1 MVGAR
6 SVPVRDLFFALAMLA
21 LVPLAFLRPFNA
33 YMLWGWTSAMIPT
46 GFLFGFMAS
55 ARVNFIFAGITL
67 LLVVLRRVDWSQYRF
82 NWAVALYLV
91 FLLHATISWLTGYG
105 GNGNNAKYYDILM
118 NGLIFSMLMPMFV
131 QSRMHIHLM
140 LLVVVFGLGLHGMI
154 EGLKTVVSGGSHNMY
169 GPAGSMLYDRNH
181 LSTALAMVLPIAY
194 YLYLHSVHRFARW
207 GFLALFVIIVLAI
220 MGGGSR
226 GGFVALAVVAF
237 WLILTSRHRWR
248 TLFIVLALGLLLWQF
263 VPDSVVNRLE
273 TIGDA
278 NEDDSFMGRVHAWK
292 ISSALALEHP
302 FFGGGFHA
310 VQVQYVWEQ
319 FKTAPSLLD
328 FLNMP
333 EPEFVLAKAAHSVYF
348 EVMGDLGFL
357 GLFLYLLIFSMP
369 LLARFSV
376 KRMAT
381 RLGPDYVWARD
392 LGDMLMLAV
401 MAYMVGGAAVSVAY
415 LEVAYLMVMLM
426 AVLQVHLRQRLSE
439 HERAQARAGR
449 ATLAGS
455 AA

>member
-1 MVGAR
+1 M
-6 SVPVRDLFFALAMLA
+6 RDLFFALAMLA

-67 LLVVLRRVDWSQYRF
+67 LLVLLRRVDWSQYRF

-91 FLLHATISWLTGYG
+91 FLLHATIAWLTGYA

-118 NGLIFSMLMPMFV
+118 KGLIFSMLMPMFV

-248 TLFIVLALGLLLWQF
+248 TLFIVLALGLLL
-263 VPDSVVNRLE
+263 
-273 TIGDA
+273 
-278 NEDDSFMGRVHAWK
+278 
-292 ISSALALEHP
+292 
-302 FFGGGFHA
+302 
-310 VQVQYVWEQ
+310 
-319 FKTAPSLLD
+319 
-328 FLNMP
+328 
-333 EPEFVLAKAAHSVYF
+333 
-348 EVMGDLGFL
+348 
-357 GLFLYLLIFSMP
+357 
-369 LLARFSV
+369 
-376 KRMAT
+376 
-381 RLGPDYVWARD
+381 
-392 LGDMLMLAV
+392 
-401 MAYMVGGAAVSVAY
+401 
-415 LEVAYLMVMLM
+415 
-426 AVLQVHLRQRLSE
+426 
-439 HERAQARAGR
+439 
-449 ATLAGS
+449 
-455 AA
+455 

>member
-1 MVGAR
+1 M
-6 SVPVRDLFFALAMLA
+6 RDLLFALAMLA
-21 LVPLAFLRPFNA
+21 LIPLAFVRPFNA

-82 NWAVALYLV
+82 NWAVVLYLV
-91 FLLHATISWLTGYG
+91 FLLHATVSWLTGYA
-105 GNGNNAKYYDILM
+105 GNDNNFKYFDLLM
-118 NGLIFSMLMPMFV
+118 KGLVFSMLMPMFV
-131 QSRMHIHLM
+131 QTRMHFHAI
-140 LLVVVFGLGLHGMI
+140 LLVVVFGLGLHGVI
-154 EGLKTVVSGGSHNMY
+154 EGLKTVVSGGSHNMF

-207 GFLALFVIIVLAI
+207 GFLSVFVLIVLAI

-248 TLFIVLALGLLLWQF
+248 TLFIVLAMGLLLSQF
-263 VPDSVVNRLE
+263 VPDSVVARLE
-273 TIGDA
+273 TIGEA
-278 NEDDSFMGRVHAWK
+278 KEDDSFMGRVHAWK

-310 VQVQYVWEQ
+310 VQVQYVWDH

-328 FLNMP
+328 FLNLP
-333 EPEFVLAKAAHSVYF
+333 EPEFVRAKAAHSVYF

-357 GLFLYLLIFSMP
+357 GLFLYLLIFSLP
-369 LLARFSV
+369 LLSRFSV

-401 MAYMVGGAAVSVAY
+401 MAYLVGGASVSVAY
-415 LEVAYLMVMLM
+415 LEMAYFMVMLM
-426 AVLQVHLRQRLSE
+426 AVLQVHLRQRLNE
-439 HERAQARAGR
+439 HQREQARLAR
-449 ATLAGS
+449 AAPDRGV
-455 AA
+455 A